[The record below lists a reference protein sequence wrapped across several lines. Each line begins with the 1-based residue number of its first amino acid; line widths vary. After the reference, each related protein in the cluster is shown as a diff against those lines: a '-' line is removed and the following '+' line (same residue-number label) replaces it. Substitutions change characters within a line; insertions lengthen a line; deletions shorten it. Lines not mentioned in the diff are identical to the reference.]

1 MADEKENFVHL
12 HTHSSASLLD
22 GAMGIESLVEEVARR
37 GNPAV
42 ALTDHGTVRGHYRL
56 TEMAEKHGVKPIYG
70 AELYCVEDLESVGNG
85 APTEDEIAEVDDEK
99 KTRDEAIAEARKKLD
114 KIRYHITVWALNQAG
129 LANLNRLSSKAWT
142 HGFYYKPRVDL
153 AMLREFSDGLAV
165 GTGCRASLVNRPL
178 SEKKPRVADSMLG
191 KLVDIFGDR
200 LRVEIMAH
208 DTDGQRD
215 ANRFALIAISCG
227 LRPVVTQDA
236 HYLSEADSSHHEVLL
251 AIGTH
256 KSVGDEK
263 GFKFDATSYWLKT
276 RDELAD
282 SFRRY
287 HGYIPGDVVERALD
301 GTVELA
307 GLCDAKIEINPLK
320 GLLPSG
326 LYPNGFKSDTEYF
339 LHLIKRGM
347 QWRDLPRLAEVTAR
361 YRGDEDVESIYQGY
375 LRQIKHEFSV
385 LKKSGFIPYFL
396 MIYEICEWAR
406 DNGIMMG
413 PGRGSAAG
421 SIISFLLGIT
431 HVDPIYHGLMF
442 ERFIGVGRVNLPD
455 CFPSG
460 TRVLCRRGW
469 IGIELI
475 GVGDEVLT
483 RFGWRKV
490 VAKHSRMTRIGE
502 GLITITWRDFEGN
515 VRSLTCTPNHPIFHN
530 TNGKIKSTRAE
541 SQKIGSRI
549 IHLSKMRRSN
559 PEGKLPSADV
569 MCEMSNRFSLCCMR
583 EGIYSQFT
591 PWEKTKSLFSRL
603 CIKNE
608 SDQSSGNQLQGL
620 RSIVSTTRGKSRDL
634 FNKMSVEKPP
644 FISSFK
650 ILRGVRK
657 GIQKL
662 YSETKDVFAEMRE
675 FIGVNVGIEP
685 FSREDWI
692 QEGFRAFCSFLTRG
706 GLCKITQN
714 QRNRIP
720 IRIGTYPYEERENLH
735 SRFCRRGQ
743 DNRVEGLGG
752 TRPTEDR
759 DCESGI
765 GGSFHGILL
774 RRCSEGDKGNDP
786 SRFGQSGKFRN
797 IKREIFG
804 FQDGRKT
811 MSDMLG
817 NVSIPD
823 YSGSRNMQSILCES
837 QTENRSGGDGD
848 SQGNCREVR
857 GMFERDQDVQGSK
870 KGGKFLFDRMY
881 NYCEEGE
888 IVDIRKK
895 EGVWEIYDLTV
906 EEHHEY
912 FAEDVLVHNCD
923 LDFDDLRRDEIYQH
937 LKDRYGADH
946 VSMIATSGRLN
957 GKQAI
962 RDVCRVLEIP
972 YQEAEIAAGAIES
985 DPEDK
990 HEIRT
995 ALKRSEIFRK
1005 FAKDHP
1011 TAVKHADA
1019 LEGLTK
1025 SLGVHAAGVIV
1036 SPVPVVEV
1044 APVEIRDGDRDKIV
1058 TAFDMR
1064 GIEGVGLVKI
1074 DLLGLR
1080 TVRTLRLARD
1090 MIRAR
1095 GVDIDL
1101 NTIPIDDPETLRG
1114 FTEHDF
1120 SGVFQ
1125 FDSSSA
1131 HYVCDGIDFRE
1142 FKDLAAIN
1150 ALNRPGGISFVDE
1163 FKKRH
1168 EHPDKIGDV
1177 FHPKVSAITANAYGL
1192 MIYQEHVIR
1201 VATDVAGFSPGDADA
1216 LRKKIGKKEG
1226 AASIEKLR
1234 EQFVSGCLATT
1245 PDLGHDGSNRLF
1257 DYIVKFSRYGFNL
1270 AHSVCYSL
1278 IAYHC
1283 MYLKRHYPTEFY
1295 CAILITEKDS
1305 KELQRFVVDAKNRY
1319 GISVVLPDVNKSGV
1333 GLSVTGDREIS
1344 AALSDIKGVNE
1355 RAAEHIVET
1364 RAAGGPFKSF
1374 VDFLS
1379 RTQRK
1384 LVRKNSVLALI
1395 QSGALDSVVK
1405 NPRWYSTEFERL
1417 WVAVDKKK
1425 YLQVEAAERA
1435 ANSSNW
1441 VWDTDTRLLIAS
1453 QVCPIIA
1460 KPHPIVNFQSW
1471 LNENIDGV
1479 IEPITRE
1486 LVTTKKNIFVA
1497 GAVDSVVARSVGD
1510 GMKYDQIPDEGEQ
1523 EKMGFGRLW
1532 YYIVLRGIT
1541 GETLKVKIDKS
1552 LVDTFP
1558 WVAITPS
1565 WEPVIVFGT
1574 VCPEWNYVDAH
1585 YIANLNNLVESVKN
1599 KGELSV
1605 WDRMF
1610 LRRSN
1615 PFALK
1620 KWKSATDGK
1629 IAVNGPKTLSSD
1641 RLRAVGIVSR
1651 AVEKTDR
1658 KGDKMGMLY
1667 LLVRRGA
1674 IRVLVFSNQW
1684 STMKNYLSNGQ
1695 LILSELEKLKGD
1707 AYSLV
1712 SIKVFSVEK

>member
-85 APTEDEIAEVDDEK
+85 APTEDEIAEVDDGK

-339 LHLIKRGM
+339 LHLIKQGM
-347 QWRDLPRLAEVTAR
+347 QWRDLPHLAEITAK

-442 ERFIGVGRVNLPD
+442 ERFIGIDRVNLPD
-455 CFPSG
+455 
-460 TRVLCRRGW
+460 
-469 IGIELI
+469 I
-475 GVGDEVLT
+475 
-483 RFGWRKV
+483 
-490 VAKHSRMTRIGE
+490 
-502 GLITITWRDFEGN
+502 
-515 VRSLTCTPNHPIFHN
+515 
-530 TNGKIKSTRAE
+530 
-541 SQKIGSRI
+541 
-549 IHLSKMRRSN
+549 
-559 PEGKLPSADV
+559 
-569 MCEMSNRFSLCCMR
+569 
-583 EGIYSQFT
+583 
-591 PWEKTKSLFSRL
+591 
-603 CIKNE
+603 
-608 SDQSSGNQLQGL
+608 
-620 RSIVSTTRGKSRDL
+620 
-634 FNKMSVEKPP
+634 
-644 FISSFK
+644 
-650 ILRGVRK
+650 
-657 GIQKL
+657 
-662 YSETKDVFAEMRE
+662 
-675 FIGVNVGIEP
+675 
-685 FSREDWI
+685 
-692 QEGFRAFCSFLTRG
+692 
-706 GLCKITQN
+706 
-714 QRNRIP
+714 
-720 IRIGTYPYEERENLH
+720 
-735 SRFCRRGQ
+735 
-743 DNRVEGLGG
+743 
-752 TRPTEDR
+752 
-759 DCESGI
+759 
-765 GGSFHGILL
+765 
-774 RRCSEGDKGNDP
+774 
-786 SRFGQSGKFRN
+786 
-797 IKREIFG
+797 
-804 FQDGRKT
+804 
-811 MSDMLG
+811 
-817 NVSIPD
+817 
-823 YSGSRNMQSILCES
+823 
-837 QTENRSGGDGD
+837 
-848 SQGNCREVR
+848 
-857 GMFERDQDVQGSK
+857 
-870 KGGKFLFDRMY
+870 
-881 NYCEEGE
+881 
-888 IVDIRKK
+888 
-895 EGVWEIYDLTV
+895 
-906 EEHHEY
+906 
-912 FAEDVLVHNCD
+912 D

-937 LKDRYGADH
+937 LKDRYGVDH

-972 YQEAEIAAGAIES
+972 YQEAEMAAGAIES

-1131 HYVCDGIDFRE
+1131 HYVCDGINFRE

-1234 EQFVSGCLATT
+1234 EQFVSGCLGTT

-1425 YLQVEAAERA
+1425 YLQVEAAAGA

-1453 QVCPIIA
+1453 EVCPIIA

-1497 GAVDSVVARSVGD
+1497 GAVDSVIARSVGD
-1510 GMKYDQIPDEGEQ
+1510 GMKYNQIPDEGEQ

-1599 KGELSV
+1599 KGELSI

-1674 IRVLVFSNQW
+1674 IRVLVFSDQW
-1684 STMKNYLSNGQ
+1684 STMKNYLLNGQ

-1707 AYSLV
+1707 AYSLI
-1712 SIKVFSVEK
+1712 SIKVFSREK